1 MPWMIRI
8 TVVAFAVLLLGSPLC
23 ADVID
28 ASPAG
33 FTIKTATEIVAV
45 PAAVYL
51 ALTNQIGSW
60 WDSEHTYSG
69 QASNMS
75 IDPRAG
81 GCFCEKLAGGSVE
94 HMRVLWID
102 RGKVIRM
109 SGGLGPLQELPATGV
124 LTWTLTEVSGRTRL
138 EMVYAVGGYAKNGLE
153 PLAKLV
159 DSVLTHQLQRA
170 KRYIETG
177 RPQ

>member
-1 MPWMIRI
+1 
-8 TVVAFAVLLLGSPLC
+8 
-23 ADVID
+23 
-28 ASPAG
+28 
-33 FTIKTATEIVAV
+33 
-45 PAAVYL
+45 
-51 ALTNQIGSW
+51 
-60 WDSEHTYSG
+60 
-69 QASNMS
+69 MS